1 MTEVN
6 KGFFLYIFVFRECI
20 YYLMKK
26 QNYIVY
32 LIILFSIIT
41 SITVKAQIITTIAGN
56 GIGAYSGDGGQATS
70 AKLNNPTGVSFDVLG
85 NKYIADY
92 INNRIRKVNTAGVI
106 TTVVGNGTAGYS
118 GDNIQATAAE
128 LTKPYGTV
136 FDAAGN
142 MYISD
147 MYNHRIRK
155 VNTSGIIT
163 TIAGNGIIGSIGD
176 GGQATAA
183 EIYCPEGMAFD
194 AFGNLYIA
202 DQFNHRVRKINTAGI
217 ITTIAG
223 NGIGGFSGD
232 NIQATAAEL
241 YYPSDVTFDATGNL
255 YICDYWNNRIR
266 MINSSGIIT
275 TIAGNG
281 THAFSGDGGPS
292 TAASLSWPTGI
303 AFNCVGNLYI
313 ADQIN
318 NRIRLVNTS
327 GIITTIAGN
336 GIGTYGGDGGQATNA
351 ELNEPIGVALDAAS
365 NLYISDFANNRIR
378 IIDSVCICNT
388 TNITCTA
395 LGTPTYSNNFG
406 SNAAL
411 YAPALPAGETNYPY
425 VTGTPINGSYVISYT
440 SNPSNALFPVGCY
453 IHAGDHTGNSFGDMM
468 VVNADHPDT
477 VYTTTVTGLCPNT
490 TYVFSAYVANNDDP
504 TKVSLDCGGGYIY
517 ANVNFQVEYPI
528 GSVQGSVNSGNLPL
542 GPNDSNFVWVQ
553 TSFMFTTVA
562 GQTSA
567 KIVLYNNA
575 PGGCGNDFVV
585 DDISIS
591 PCGTSGNLISI
602 TGNTVVCSGA
612 TTTLTASGASSYTW
626 NTGTTNASVVVSPTV
641 TTTYTVESGSTGGCS
656 SSSSMAVAT
665 VSVVPNL
672 PVSITGDTLLC
683 IGQTTTL
690 TTSGASSYT
699 WSANAGNANT
709 ASVVLTPSVTTI
721 YSVAVEGGSCIGQA
735 TATVDVVTHPLVSVI
750 GNTFICAGNTTTLTA
765 TGASNYIWNTGATT
779 TSINLSPTTNTTYSV
794 IGSIGSCTAQAVATV
809 SVIKSIT
816 VSITGDTTICYGQTS
831 ILTANG
837 ASTYNWNTGATTG
850 AITISP
856 TVTTNYA
863 VIGTI
868 GSCTAQAATTV
879 SVNTLLDF
887 SMPNIVTPN
896 NDGVNDYIDFSKYQ
910 FSSMQLDIYNR
921 WGLKIFESSSP
932 SCIWKPTA
940 DDGTYFYIIQYAVDC
955 NNEVQS
961 KTLKGFITVIR

>member
-1 MTEVN
+1 M
-6 KGFFLYIFVFRECI
+6 
-20 YYLMKK
+20 
-26 QNYIVY
+26 
-32 LIILFSIIT
+32 
-41 SITVKAQIITTIAGN
+41 AQIIITVAGN
-56 GIGAYSGDGGQATS
+56 GTVGYSGDGGQATS
-70 AKLNNPTGVSFDVLG
+70 AKLNNPTGVSFDVSG
-85 NKYIADY
+85 NTYIADY
-92 INNRIRKVNTAGVI
+92 LNNRIRKVNTAGVI

-155 VNTSGIIT
+155 VNTSCIIT

-194 AFGNLYIA
+194 AFGNLFIA

-217 ITTIAG
+217 ITTVAG

-241 YYPSDVTFDATGNL
+241 YYPSDVAFDATGNL
-255 YICDYWNNRIR
+255 YICDYWNNRVR
-266 MINSSGIIT
+266 MVNSSGIIT

-281 THAFSGDGGPS
+281 THAFSGDGGLS

-303 AFNCVGNLYI
+303 AFSCVGNLYI

-336 GIGTYGGDGGQATNA
+336 GVGSYGGDGGQATNA
-351 ELNEPIGVALDAAS
+351 ELNESIGVAIDAAS

-378 IIDSVCICNT
+378 KIDSVCICNT
-388 TNITCTA
+388 TSITCTV
-395 LGTPTYSNNFG
+395 LGAPTYSNNFG

-425 VTGTPINGSYVISYT
+425 VTGVPINGSYVISYT
-440 SNPSNALFPVGCY
+440 SNPSGTTPPLGDY
-453 IHAGDHTGNSFGDMM
+453 IHAGDHTGNPHGCMM
-468 VVNADHPDT
+468 IVNADYPPDT
-477 VYTTTVTGLCPNT
+477 VFTFNVTGLCPNT
-490 TYVFSAYVANNDDP
+490 TYQFSGYVANNDNP
-504 TKVSLDCGGGYIY
+504 TGLGPVCSVANYIY
-517 ANVNFQVEYPI
+517 ANVKFQVEYPT
-528 GSVQGSVNSGNLPL
+528 GTVQGSVNSGNLPL
-542 GPNDSNFVWVQ
+542 GPNDSNFVWIQ
-553 TSFMFTTVA
+553 TGFMFTTVA
-562 GQTSA
+562 GQTTA
-567 KIVLYNNA
+567 KIILINNA

-602 TGNTVVCSGA
+602 TGNTVVCSGT
-612 TTTLTASGASSYTW
+612 TTTLTASGASTYTW
-626 NTGTTNASVVVSPTV
+626 NTGATNASVIVSPTV

-656 SSSSMAVAT
+656 GGSSMAVAT

-672 PVSITGDTLLC
+672 PVSITGDTFLC
-683 IGQTTTL
+683 VGQTTTL
-690 TTSGASSYT
+690 TASGASNYI
-699 WSANAGNANT
+699 WSANAGGVTT
-709 ASVVLTPSVTTI
+709 ASVVLSPTVTTI
-721 YSVAVEGGSCIGQA
+721 YSVVGEAGSCIGQA
-735 TATVDVVTHPLVSVI
+735 IATVTVVSHPLVSVT
-750 GNTFICAGNTTTLTA
+750 GNTFICVGNTTTLTA
-765 TGASNYIWNTGATT
+765 SGASNYIWSTGA
-779 TSINLSPTTNTTYSV
+779 NTPSV
-794 IGSIGSCTAQAVATV
+794 V
-809 SVIKSIT
+809 
-816 VSITGDTTICYGQTS
+816 
-831 ILTANG
+831 L
-837 ASTYNWNTGATTG
+837 
-850 AITISP
+850 SP

-863 VIGTI
+863 VIGEIGTCISQTVATVNVINNINVSISGDTTI
-868 GSCTAQAATTV
+868 CYGEQSVLTANGATNYIWNTGAISAAITISPTGSTSYMVVGTMGTCTAQAVAMV
-879 SVNTLLDF
+879 SVNTLTDF

-896 NDGVNDYIDFSKYQ
+896 NDMVNDYIDFGKYQ

-921 WGLKIFESSSP
+921 WGLKIFESTNP
-932 SCIWKPTA
+932 ACIWKPTA
-940 DDGTYFYIIQYAVDC
+940 DDGTYFYIIQYSVDC
-955 NNEVQS
+955 NNEPQS
-961 KTLKGFITVIR
+961 KTLKGFVTLIR